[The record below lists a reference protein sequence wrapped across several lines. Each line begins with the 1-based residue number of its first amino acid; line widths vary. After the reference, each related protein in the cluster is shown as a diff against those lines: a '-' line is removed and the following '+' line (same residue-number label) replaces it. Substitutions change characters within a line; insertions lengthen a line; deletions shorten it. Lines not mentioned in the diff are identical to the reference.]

1 VLAGFFQVFQGVF
14 MRFVFLARGM
24 CALGLAAALMP
35 TAQAAPEVL
44 KDVVGRSVKVDLP
57 AKRVLLGFY
66 FEDYMAVGGEK
77 AFDKVVGFSREA
89 WEGWRPANWALF
101 TAHRPSLKG
110 LPDVGEVEAQTFSVE
125 KVLALKPDVLVLA
138 EWQYKGLGSDVK
150 RLEDAG
156 VPVVVVDYNMEL
168 PANHEASTML
178 LGKITG
184 EEKRAQ
190 QITAEYKAAITQV
203 NDRIAAAKLPKPRFY
218 VEFGNKG
225 PAEYSFSYGKGMW
238 GPLGALSGGDNIAAP
253 FVEWYGPMNPEKV
266 LAAKPEVIFIAGTES
281 TKNPS
286 AMLMGQ
292 GVDPAQSVQRLQ
304 GFAQRAGWSEL
315 PAVKNKRVFGV
326 YQGASRS
333 ILDYTMVQ
341 FMAKALYP
349 TLFKDIDPQ
358 ANYLGFY
365 KRYLPVQ
372 AKGSFALGL

>member
-1 VLAGFFQVFQGVF
+1 
-14 MRFVFLARGM
+14 MRIAATARWL
-24 CALGLAAALMP
+24 CLLGLTAGLIQ
-35 TAQAAPEVL
+35 TAQAAPEVI
-44 KDVVGRSVKVDLP
+44 KDVLGRSVRVDLP

-66 FEDYMAVGGEK
+66 FEDYMAIGGEK
-77 AFDKVVGFSREA
+77 AFDKVAGLSREA
-89 WEGWRPANWALF
+89 WEGWRSANWSLF
-101 TAHRPSLKG
+101 AAHRPSLKE

-150 RLEDAG
+150 RIEDAG
-156 VPVVVVDYNMEL
+156 VPVVVVDYNLEL
-168 PANHEASTML
+168 PANHYASTLL
-178 LGKITG
+178 LGKIAG

-190 QITAEYKAAITQV
+190 KIANEYKTAIDQV
-203 NDRIAAAKLPKPRFY
+203 QSRIAAAKQPKPRFY

-238 GPLGALSGGDNIAAP
+238 GPLGALAGGENIAAP

-266 LAAKPEVIFIAGTES
+266 LAAQPEVVFIAGTES

-286 AMLMGQ
+286 SMLMGQ
-292 GVDPAQSVQRLQ
+292 GVEPAQAQQRLQ

-315 PAVKNKRVFGV
+315 PAVKNKRLYAV

-333 ILDYTMVQ
+333 VLDYTMVQ

-358 ANYLGFY
+358 ANYLAFY
-365 KRYLPVQ
+365 RRYLPVQ
-372 AKGSFALGL
+372 AKGSFALGM